1 MNRKDKT
8 YLEIINSVS
17 KIINEDVNV
26 LNSKSKINDFVNWDS
41 ISHVNILLKISKNF
55 KIEIPGSEYQNLLS
69 IEQIYNYILKKK

>member
-26 LNSKSKINDFVNWDS
+26 LNSKSKINDFVNWA
-41 ISHVNILLKISKNF
+41 F
-55 KIEIPGSEYQNLLS
+55 KEYERLIQESPLINESTIETF
-69 IEQIYNYILKKK
+69 KKKFNNLCYE